1 MTLHRRM
8 TQIIERP
15 PSYGDDSQEPPIF
28 TPVPTAT
35 NLTMAQAINRALHD
49 AMAADD
55 RVLVFGEDVAKLGG
69 VFRVTEGLTETFGD
83 GRCFDT
89 PLAESAIIGI
99 AIGLAIRGFVPVPE
113 IQFDGF
119 SYPAFDQIV
128 SHLAKYRM
136 RTHGD
141 VDMPVTVRIPS
152 FGGIGAVEHH
162 SESTETYW
170 AHTAGLKVV
179 VPSTPSD
186 AYWLLRHSIAS
197 RDPVIYLEPKRRYWS
212 REDVDTSEP
221 GLPIGRAAIR
231 RIGDDV
237 TVLTYGGLVQTALA
251 AADLA
256 ADQYGWNLEVV
267 DLRSLNPLDFD
278 TVAASVRKTGRAVVI
293 HEGARTLGF
302 GAELAARIQEE
313 LFLRPGGAGV
323 ARHRIRHAVPAGAA
337 GEALAAR
344 CRPAARLRREG
355 DALMTTRRRAR
366 VRIVAQRG
374 PERAGG
380 EDSPRCRTSSFPTSA
395 RAWRTPRSRVAC
407 RGRRRRRAQ
416 PDAVHRGDQ
425 QGRGRDTQPYA
436 GRIAELGGAEGD
448 TLPSVGAGAHRDRW
462 AGSRFTD
469 RGGPTR
475 KPVLVGYGAD
485 DAMDTAG
492 GPLEAVHVPGPSRRC
507 ASWPPNSRSTW
518 PRWRRVRARRHR
530 HPR

>member
-1 MTLHRRM
+1 M

-15 PSYGDDSQEPPIF
+15 AGYGDDAHEPPLF
-28 TPVPTAT
+28 TPVPTT
-35 NLTMAQAINRALHD
+35 TTLTMVQAINRALHD
-49 AMAADD
+49 AMAHDD

-69 VFRVTEGLTETFGD
+69 VFRVTEGLSETFGD

-99 AIGLAIRGFVPVPE
+99 AVGFAMRGFVPVPE

-128 SHLAKYRM
+128 SHLAKYRV

-141 VDMPVTVRIPS
+141 VDMPVTIRIPS

-197 RDPVIYLEPKRRYWS
+197 RDPVVFLEPKRRYWA

-221 GLPIGRAAIR
+221 GLPIGRAAVR

-256 ADQYGWNLEVV
+256 ADHYGWNLEVV

-278 TVAASVRKTGRAVVI
+278 TIAASVRKTGRVVVV

-302 GAELAARIQEE
+302 GAELAARISGGVV
-313 LFLRPGGAGV
+313 LRPGGAGV
-323 ARHRIRHAVPAGAA
+323 ARHRIRHPVSTRQTRKAVAT
-337 GEALAAR
+337 R
-344 CRPAARLRREG
+344 RRPTDRLRRES
-355 DALMTTRRRAR
+355 DAVMSTDNC
-366 VRIVAQRG
+366 
-374 PERAGG
+374 AGV
-380 EDSPRCRTSSFPTSA
+380 
-395 RAWRTPRSRVAC
+395 PRSRS
-407 RGRRRRRAQ
+407 RRGPRGRDDNELERGGRRRRRTQ

-425 QGRGRDTQPYA
+425 QGRG
-436 GRIAELGGAEGD
+436 GD
-448 TLPSVGAGAHRDRW
+448 TEPVRRPHRRTRRGRRRNARRRRGAGAYRNGCAR
-462 AGSRFTD
+462 
-469 RGGPTR
+469 
-475 KPVLVGYGAD
+475 
-485 DAMDTAG
+485 
-492 GPLEAVHVPGPSRRC
+492 SRR
-507 ASWPPNSRSTW
+507 SG
-518 PRWRRVRARRHR
+518 RRKAQT
-530 HPR
+530 